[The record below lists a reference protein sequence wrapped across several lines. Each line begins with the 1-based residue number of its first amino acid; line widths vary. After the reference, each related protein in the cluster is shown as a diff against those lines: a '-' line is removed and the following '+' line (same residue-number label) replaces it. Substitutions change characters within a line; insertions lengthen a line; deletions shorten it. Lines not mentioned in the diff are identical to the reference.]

1 MRAFA
6 FLSKFI
12 VVKILK
18 QEVDDNLSIR
28 VDERSPYGLSICFN
42 DVTAPNGEMPCGFLS
57 NSCFYCPN
65 LITGAPVIRDKKFR

>member
-1 MRAFA
+1 MRAFV

-42 DVTAPNGEMPCGFLS
+42 DVMSPMERCRVD
-57 NSCFYCPN
+57 FYQTVVF
-65 LITGAPVIRDKKFR
+65 IAQIW

>member
-1 MRAFA
+1 MRAFI

-28 VDERSPYGLSICFN
+28 VDERSPYGLSIS
-42 DVTAPNGEMPCGFLS
+42 DVSNGEMPCGFLS